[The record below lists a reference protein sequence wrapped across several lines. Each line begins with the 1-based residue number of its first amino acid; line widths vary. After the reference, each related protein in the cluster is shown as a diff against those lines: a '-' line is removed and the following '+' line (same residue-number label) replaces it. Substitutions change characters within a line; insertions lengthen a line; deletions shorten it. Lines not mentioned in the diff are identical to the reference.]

1 MRPRLRL
8 HMLLI
13 SSNKGDA
20 MALTS
25 EQQQIVDKATL
36 TRINGWQYLTVE

>member
-1 MRPRLRL
+1 
-8 HMLLI
+8 
-13 SSNKGDA
+13 

-36 TRINGWQYLTVE
+36 TKTNGWQYLTVEGSPY